1 MQLHI
6 GYSKIFSTCFHCI
19 NIFIISRHRNETQ
32 VGQVRQKHNSSIF
45 MTFYSI
51 TQSSNH
57 PTLVTMSKPMH
68 FNGMIFTQLEPPEPK
83 VQQPSN
89 LDLSL
94 CHDSNTPN
102 APVFSPSS
110 LYDHARKSWTPKNTS
125 NLHKTYTGSDV
136 TMPFTQEVAATY
148 AHLP

>member
-51 TQSSNH
+51 TESSNH

-89 LDLSL
+89 LDLSAMIL
-94 CHDSNTPN
+94 TLQTHQSFPRVVSTTMLEKVGPQ
-102 APVFSPSS
+102 
-110 LYDHARKSWTPKNTS
+110 
-125 NLHKTYTGSDV
+125 KTLQTFIK
-136 TMPFTQEVAATY
+136 PTQEVMSPCPL
-148 AHLP
+148 HRK